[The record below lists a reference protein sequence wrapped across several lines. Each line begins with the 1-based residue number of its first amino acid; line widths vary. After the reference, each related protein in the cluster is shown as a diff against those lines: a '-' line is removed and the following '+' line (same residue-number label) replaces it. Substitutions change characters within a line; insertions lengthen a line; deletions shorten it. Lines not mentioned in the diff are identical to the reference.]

1 MEGTQTPAYAWCLDH
16 GRLHHFTQKEGAWC
30 SALWVALDGTDE
42 QSALADKQARF
53 GDAQFFDQLPQQVQ
67 VELVESRA

>member
-1 MEGTQTPAYAWCLDH
+1 MDH

-30 SALWVALDGTDE
+30 SALWVALSGDNE
-42 QSALADKQARF
+42 PSALADKQTRF
-53 GDAQFFDQLPQQVQ
+53 GDAQFFDQLPQTVQ

>member
-1 MEGTQTPAYAWCLDH
+1 MGDSGTYTYAWCLDH
-16 GRLHHFTQKEGAWC
+16 GRLHRFAQQEGAWC
-30 SALWVALDGTDE
+30 SALWVALAGDDE

-53 GDAQFFDQLPQQVQ
+53 GDARFFDQLPQQVQ